1 MFREWRKNFLTG
13 LLTLLPLVI
22 TIVIITWLFKKIDS
36 AVIGQVVNLF
46 PKGWIESVPA
56 KIVWKLL
63 SLSIVIVAITFMGII
78 TRNVLVKK
86 ILELTEKIVVKVPF
100 VNKIYSTIKEIR
112 DTFVGKKKEFN
123 RVVLFEYPRKGIYT
137 IGFVVNPMAPSEVR
151 EHVNQSVLSI
161 FLPTAPNPTS
171 GLLIFV
177 PERDTIPLKIGM
189 QETMK
194 LIISGGAID
203 L

>member
-56 KIVWKLL
+56 KIVWKLI
-63 SLSIVIVAITFMGII
+63 SLSIVIAAITFIGLI

-112 DTFVGKKKEFN
+112 DTFVGRKKEFN

-137 IGFVVNPMAPSEVR
+137 IGFVVNPMAPREVR

-171 GLLIFV
+171 GLLIFM

-189 QETMK
+189 QEAMK

>member
-137 IGFVVNPMAPSEVR
+137 IGFVVNPMAPREVR

-171 GLLIFV
+171 GLLIFM
-177 PERDTIPLKIGM
+177 P
-189 QETMK
+189 
-194 LIISGGAID
+194 
-203 L
+203 